1 MCMPIASRSAE
12 EYPGS
17 TRGARLCAP
26 TVSTHVSVGGLHH
39 AAPHH
44 RAPRHLRHL
53 PPLGADRIPR
63 AATSENPPHWDVMRR
78 LTGLDPHG
86 GRRAGSVVALRPR
99 FAFPLHLLSS
109 SRLCPSH
116 SHSTGTR
123 AHGAAPHWSCT
134 GVRMGA
140 PLAFSST
147 TTNLAGS
154 VVLAL
159 RPTTCTSVG
168 PS

>member
-1 MCMPIASRSAE
+1 MPIAPRSAE
-12 EYPGS
+12 EYPGP

-39 AAPHH
+39 AAQYH

-63 AATSENPPHWDVMRR
+63 AATSENPPHGDVIRR

-86 GRRAGSVVALRPR
+86 GRRAGSVAALRPR
-99 FAFPLHLLSS
+99 SAFTLHWISS
-109 SRLCPSH
+109 PRLCPSH
-116 SHSTGTR
+116 RHSPDTR
-123 AHGAAPHWSCT
+123 AHGAAPHGSGT

-140 PLAFSST
+140 PVAFSST
-147 TTNLAGS
+147 TTTLAGA

-159 RPTTCTSVG
+159 RPTTCTSLG